1 MKHFNLSEFFRSST
15 AAENGIKNEP
25 SIDERATI
33 VRNINLLVDNVL
45 DPVRDMVN
53 TPIIITSGYR
63 CPQVNRLVGG
73 VGNSQHMSGCA
84 ADFHVK
90 GFTPSMMYE
99 VFLYIFN
106 TLEYDQLIYY
116 RSKNIIHVSYPCLL
130 VSYISLKI
138 SSADEYSSPFL

>member
-1 MKHFNLSEFFRSST
+1 MKHFNVSEFFRSST
-15 AAENGIKNEP
+15 AEKNGIKNEP
-25 SIDERATI
+25 SSDEKATI

-73 VGNSQHMSGCA
+73 VDNSQHMSGCA
-84 ADFHVK
+84 ADFHVM

-106 TLEYDQLIYY
+106 TLEFDQLIYY
-116 RSKNIIHVSYPCLL
+116 PSKNIIHVSYVENCNRHEAF
-130 VSYISLKI
+130 IKK
-138 SSADEYSSPFL
+138 

>member
-1 MKHFNLSEFFRSST
+1 MKHFNVSEFFRSST
-15 AAENGIKNEP
+15 AAKNGIKNEP
-25 SIDERATI
+25 SSDEKAAI

-73 VGNSQHMSGCA
+73 VDNSQHMSGCA
-84 ADFHVK
+84 ADFHVQ

-99 VFLYIFN
+99 VFLYIFS

-116 RSKNIIHVSYPCLL
+116 RGKNIIHVSYVENCPRR
-130 VSYISLKI
+130 VAFLK
-138 SSADEYSSPFL
+138 E

>member
-1 MKHFNLSEFFRSST
+1 MKHFNVSEFFRSST
-15 AAENGIKNEP
+15 AAKNGFKNEP
-25 SIDERATI
+25 SFDEKAAI

-73 VGNSQHMSGCA
+73 VDNSQHMSGCA
-84 ADFHVK
+84 ADFHVQ
-90 GFTPSMMYE
+90 GYNHSMMYE

-106 TLEYDQLIYY
+106 TLEFDQLIYY
-116 RSKNIIHVSYPCLL
+116 PSKNIIHVSYVENCNRHEAFT
-130 VSYISLKI
+130 KK
-138 SSADEYSSPFL
+138 

>member
-15 AAENGIKNEP
+15 AAKNGIKNEP
-25 SIDERATI
+25 SIDARATI
-33 VRNINLLVDNVL
+33 IRNINSLVDNVL

-53 TPIIITSGYR
+53 APIIITSGYR

-73 VGNSQHMSGCA
+73 VDNSQHMSGCA
-84 ADFHVK
+84 ADFHVM

-116 RSKNIIHVSYPCLL
+116 RSKNIIHVSYVENCPRCEAF
-130 VSYISLKI
+130 LK
-138 SSADEYSSPFL
+138 E